1 MKKFEPNMK
10 KTDKEESLT
19 EKSRHQKEK
28 LYYYNIYIHEKVIK
42 EIKR

>member
-28 LYYYNIYIHEKVIK
+28 QYLYT
-42 EIKR
+42 

>member
-28 LYYYNIYIHEKVIK
+28 
-42 EIKR
+42 

>member
-1 MKKFEPNMK
+1 MKKIEPNMK

-28 LYYYNIYIHEKVIK
+28 
-42 EIKR
+42 